1 MIVMFTGFG
10 HAAGGAS
17 CAFGSLFSIACLT
30 LPFATDV
37 QPDRARI
44 KATQRAAVRIDTFS
58 FVKMALQDGQNAL
71 VLVHFSQLVLD
82 LLEVPRVACNEDGV
96 VHHDVHLCLEHV
108 EVALAVFLD
117 GVQARL
123 TLRARHV

>member
-1 MIVMFTGFG
+1 MIVIFTGFG

-17 CAFGSLFSIACLT
+17 CVFGSLFSIACLT

-44 KATQRAAVRIDTFS
+44 KATQRVAVSIES
-58 FVKMALQDGQNAL
+58 SLVKMAFQDGQNAL

-82 LLEVPRVACNEDGV
+82 LLEVPRVTGYEDGV

-123 TLRARHV
+123 TLR